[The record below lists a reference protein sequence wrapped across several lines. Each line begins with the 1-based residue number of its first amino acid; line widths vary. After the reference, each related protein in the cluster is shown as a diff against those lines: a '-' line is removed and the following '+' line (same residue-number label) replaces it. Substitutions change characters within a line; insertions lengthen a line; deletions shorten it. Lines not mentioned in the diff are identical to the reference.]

1 MKASR
6 PLLVLMVVFC
16 CSPSRASGV
25 ATSERGPLRTAY
37 ARAEVQIDGDIAT
50 TVVTQVFTN
59 DLDDA
64 VEMTYAF
71 PLPDDAA
78 VTGFA
83 DWRDGRRMEARA
95 AGKEDAERAYDDAAA
110 EGRAAALVETTQK
123 ARFQMRLSTVP
134 PHGSRRVELRYVQT
148 LSALGG
154 ERTYVFPAD
163 ARGDTPRPSM
173 FDLDVR
179 IASDGPI
186 RSMRSL
192 NQRDVRLVSEDAS
205 HAAAHLSRAGGLG
218 LDLVL
223 RWRTDVRALDLAARA
238 TRVHADQPGYVEARF
253 AFNEDS
259 YGRFRPQRDVV
270 VVVDRSLSMAGEPL
284 NRART
289 LAEGVLAEL
298 EPGDRF
304 ELVTFNEFVVQSFG
318 GLVPAEDESLLRA
331 FSDLAA
337 MDASGRSNL
346 AAALDAAADAVR
358 TSPGALVLL
367 VTDGQPT
374 VGAGYGLLDIAADPT
389 FWADH
394 SVVVAHMN
402 YPTRDAALG
411 ALFPNVA
418 VRYLPD
424 GPAGDE
430 AIEEIIAQAVA
441 PGIDALHVDIVGP
454 DVSSVEGHVP
464 SRLAV
469 GDGVRLMARAQG
481 DAVVVVSG
489 LLHGMPVLMQ
499 QAVRMPAGPDRRGDR
514 GLPIEWAR
522 LRVRG
527 LEAGLD
533 GGATGVDAEAAE
545 AEIRSLGEAFGLA
558 TRYTSYVLTDDLAPD
573 RIKPGD
579 PEIRIRAPRSALGVR
594 AILPWGEIV
603 ECHWQDDEALWL
615 GRFLVPRGTA
625 DGMYRMRVFV
635 DGQATTEL
643 RGTLFFRVDSQA
655 PELELVRPDAG
666 PVAAG
671 RSFKVWARPLD
682 HVFEGDRVAAVGDLV
697 VRDRIDLKRIVLYV
711 GDREIPMERVGLG
724 ELWEA
729 TVAGDLPPGTH
740 TMRLVA
746 VDFAANSSEA
756 SLDVE
761 VSE

>member
-1 MKASR
+1 M
-6 PLLVLMVVFC
+6 
-16 CSPSRASGV
+16 
-25 ATSERGPLRTAY
+25 RTAY
-37 ARAEVQIDGDIAT
+37 SRAEVHIDGDVAT

-64 VEMTYAF
+64 VEMTFAF

-83 DWRDGRRMEARA
+83 DWRDGRRVEARA
-95 AGKEDAERAYDDAAA
+95 AGKEDAAHAYDEAAA
-110 EGRAAALVETTQK
+110 EGRTAALVETTDK
-123 ARFQMRLSTVP
+123 ARFQMRLSTVA

-163 ARGDTPRPSM
+163 TRGDTPRPSM
-173 FDLDVR
+173 FDLDVN
-179 IASDGPI
+179 IASDRPI

-192 NQRDVRLVSEDAS
+192 NQRDVRLVSLDAS

-223 RWRTDVRALDLAARA
+223 RWRADVKALDLAARA
-238 TRVHADQPGYVEARF
+238 TRVHADQPGYIEARF

-284 NRART
+284 ARARN

-298 EPGDRF
+298 APGDRF
-304 ELVTFNEFVVQSFG
+304 ELITFNEFVVQSFG
-318 GLVPAEDESLLRA
+318 GLVPAEDDTLLRA
-331 FSDLAA
+331 FTDL
-337 MDASGRSNL
+337 DSVEASGRSNL
-346 AAALDAAADAVR
+346 AAALDAAADVVR
-358 TSPGALVLL
+358 ASPGALVLL

-374 VGAGYGLLDIAADPT
+374 VGAGYGLVDIAADAAL
-389 FWADH
+389 WADH
-394 SVVVAHMN
+394 RVLVAHMN
-402 YPTRDAALG
+402 YPTRDAALA
-411 ALFPNVA
+411 ALFPDVS

-430 AIEEIIAQAVA
+430 AIEDIIAQVVA
-441 PGIDALHVDIVGP
+441 PAVDALHVDILGP
-454 DVSSVEGHVP
+454 DVTSVEGRVT
-464 SRLAV
+464 SRLSV

-489 LLHGMPVLMQ
+489 LLHGVPVLMQ
-499 QAVRMPAGPDRRGDR
+499 ETVRMPDGPDGRGDR

-527 LEAGLD
+527 LETQLDTGASGLD
-533 GGATGVDAEAAE
+533 ADAAE
-545 AEIRSLGEAFGLA
+545 AEIRSLGEAYGLA

-594 AILPWGEIV
+594 AILPWGEVV
-603 ECHWQDDEALWL
+603 ECTWQDDEDLWL

-625 DGMYRMRVFV
+625 DGTYRMRVFV
-635 DGQATTEL
+635 DGQDTTEL
-643 RGTLFFRVDSQA
+643 RGTLFFRVDSEA
-655 PELELVRPDAG
+655 PEMELVCPEPG

-671 RSFKVWARPLD
+671 RAFKVWARPLD
-682 HVFEGDRVAAVGDLV
+682 HVFEGGIIAAIGDLV

-711 GDREIPMERVGLG
+711 GDREIAMERVGLG

-729 TVAGDLPPGTH
+729 TVPGDLPPGTH
-740 TMRLVA
+740 SVRLVA
-746 VDFAANSSEA
+746 VDFAMNSAEA
-756 SLDVE
+756 TLDVE